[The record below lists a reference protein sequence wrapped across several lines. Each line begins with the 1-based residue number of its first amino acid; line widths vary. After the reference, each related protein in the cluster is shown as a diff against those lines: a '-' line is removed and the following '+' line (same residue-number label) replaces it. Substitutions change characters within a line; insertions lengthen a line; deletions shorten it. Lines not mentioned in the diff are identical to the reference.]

1 MNVPRWAR
9 TQQVGGVPVFRFS
22 AGFAV
27 ARKTLRA
34 ALRDARQGIPAG
46 QDPRGGPAGDPFR
59 PLRLAG
65 KTVEGRP
72 AGRRGFRG
80 AGAHADVV
88 RVVESGTLK
97 SAVANRRRWVVRHG
111 STYPSF
117 QML

>member
-1 MNVPRWAR
+1 MYL
-9 TQQVGGVPVFRFS
+9 VGRALSKLMGSQFFGVS

-65 KTVEGRP
+65 KTVAGRP

-80 AGAHADVV
+80 GW
-88 RVVESGTLK
+88 RP
-97 SAVANRRRWVVRHG
+97 R
-111 STYPSF
+111 
-117 QML
+117 